1 MMTDVMLSSKNNP
14 HLDVSVYYCPLFFTP
29 PPNDKGDYELFE
41 MAPTQVISGTECGIS
56 GGPCSFAMFKRVA
69 IGGTFDRLHA
79 GHKLMLS
86 VAAMLASE
94 SILCGI
100 TDDESMIATK
110 RYKELIEP
118 FNKRV
123 AHCLQFLC
131 SFVPKGIAIE
141 TIKLSDPFGPTTTEP
156 DIDAIV
162 VSPET
167 FSGAQISITI
177 ALLLLS

>member
-1 MMTDVMLSSKNNP
+1 MMTDAMLSSRNNP
-14 HLDVSVYYCPLFFTP
+14 HLDVSVYYSPLFFNLAMNGT
-29 PPNDKGDYELFE
+29 DDYEIFE
-41 MAPTQVISGTECGIS
+41 ISPAQLVIGSSCGIS
-56 GGPCSFAMFKRVA
+56 GGPFSFAMFKRVA

-100 TDDESMIATK
+100 TDDDAMIATK
-110 RYKELIEP
+110 QYKELIES

-123 AHCLQFLC
+123 AHCLQFLR
-131 SFVPKGIAIE
+131 SFAPKNLAIE
-141 TIKLSDPFGPTTTEP
+141 TIKLSDPFGPTITEP
-156 DIDAIV
+156 NIDAIV

-167 FSGAQISITI
+167 ISGAQTSTRM
-177 ALLLLS
+177 SFD